1 MDRRQ
6 RRSLWRH
13 QVIRGHVREGQMLP
27 LLALTLVVVIGVCGL
42 VVDGLL
48 LFQQYRQAYTIAD
61 GAARAAANELST
73 AAFRQGTVA
82 LDPALATARA
92 TEWLAPETGTVELL
106 ASPATGELD
115 RVRVTLS
122 RQSPTYFV
130 RIVGITRWQVTA
142 TATHQLQFSP

>member
-1 MDRRQ
+1 
-6 RRSLWRH
+6 
-13 QVIRGHVREGQMLP
+13 MLP